1 MSDHSEISSLDDC
14 KMSVDAQ
21 NHQATLSLQSS
32 YVAAEPYNRFELGFN
47 QPMVSFLQKN
57 SPFDVIV
64 FQFFWTYIHYVY

>member
-47 QPMVSFLQKN
+47 QPMV
-57 SPFDVIV
+57 
-64 FQFFWTYIHYVY
+64 